1 MKMSHQEIRQT
12 FNGFFESHGHKAVES
27 SSLIPHNDPTL
38 LFTNAGMNQFKNV
51 FLGSESL
58 AFNRAVT
65 IQKCVRAGGKHND
78 LENVGYTTRHHTFF
92 EMLGN
97 FSFGDYFKKDA
108 IHFAW
113 DLLTNKMGMPKD
125 KLYVTVFE
133 TDDEAAD
140 IWHKQE
146 GVPRDRIHRLGE
158 KDNFWRMG
166 DTGPCGPCS
175 EIFYDHG
182 PGAALNP
189 NAPFGQ
195 DDNRYVEIW
204 NLVFMQFFEDGTG
217 LKPLPKPSVDTG
229 AGLERIAAVMQGVY
243 DNYETDLFTPLIQ
256 KTCEV
261 AGTRFAD
268 WQSTP
273 ELKATYKV
281 IADHARATS
290 FLMADGVFPSN
301 EGRGYV
307 LRRIMRRAIRYA
319 QKLSTNPHL
328 FRDVC
333 AVTTQTMAPFYPA
346 LNTQRA
352 AILTAVEAETQK
364 FISTLV
370 QGTQILE
377 EHLHQLTSKGQN
389 TIDGKMAFKLYDT
402 FGFPLDLTQVMARE
416 KNFQVAVKDFESEF
430 EKARQKAKQA
440 RKSHA
445 LNANDQHV
453 LEWTQMVSKKS
464 GSTRFAGY
472 SGFTSVQQKPLALSN
487 GAQAVNEL
495 TEGQSGLLIFA
506 ETPFYAEGGGQA
518 GDQGEIT
525 DGSTVLEVYDTTK
538 MNDLHIHHVTV
549 KSGKLRLDQPYNLNV
564 QTSLRRD
571 SARNHSATHLMHA
584 ALKKVLGDK
593 VGQAGSQV
601 GPEKLRFD
609 FNHNAAVT
617 PAQLSEIEDLV
628 NEQIYMNVP
637 VQADE
642 QSYDDAV
649 KNGAV
654 AMFGEKYGD
663 KVRVLS
669 MGSFSKELCGGT
681 HVQNTSEIGL
691 FKIVSESSVSAGVRR
706 IEALTGRTALAYL
719 KKNTAE
725 NTRAR
730 KELNV
735 PTAWETVLEQESAPV
750 VEWIGQTQEQLTQL
764 KKQIQNLQSQSIDF
778 DKLIGESSTH
788 ATAAGELKL
797 LVKTFA
803 MEDRAVL
810 SSVVDQ
816 LRDRAQNLVV
826 VAVGDGSEQKPFL
839 IACNKSLK
847 SVVCGN
853 IAKALTQEFGGKGG
867 GRPDYAQGSFDQ
879 FDEAKALELV
889 KKTLT

>member
-1 MKMSHQEIRQT
+1 MKHQDVRKA
-12 FNGFFESHGHKAVES
+12 FNGYFEGHGHKVVDS

-113 DLLTNKMGMPKD
+113 DLLTNKIGIPKE

-133 TDDEAAD
+133 TDDEASD
-140 IWHKQE
+140 IWHNQE

-182 PGAALNP
+182 PKAGVNP
-189 NAPFGQ
+189 NAKFGE

-229 AGLERIAAVMQGVY
+229 AGLERIAAALQGVA
-243 DNYETDLFTPLIQ
+243 DNYETDLFTPLI
-256 KTCEV
+256 KKACEIS
-261 AGTRFAD
+261 GKQFSD
-268 WQSTP
+268 WQSSP

-281 IADHARATS
+281 IADHARAAS

-319 QKLSTNPHL
+319 QKLSTQPNL

-333 AVTTQTMAPFYPA
+333 SVVTHEMAPYYPA
-346 LNTQRA
+346 LQTQRA
-352 AILTAVEAETQK
+352 AIIAAVEAETQK
-364 FISTLV
+364 FLSTLV
-370 QGTQILE
+370 QGTHILE
-377 EHLHQLTSKGQN
+377 EHLRQLGAKGQN

-402 FGFPLDLTQVMARE
+402 FGFPLDLTQVIARE
-416 KNFQVAVKDFESEF
+416 NNFQVAVKDFESEF
-430 EKARQKAKQA
+430 QKARQKAKQA

-445 LNANDQHV
+445 LTANDQHL
-453 LEWTQMVSKKS
+453 LEWTQKISAAN
-464 GSTRFAGY
+464 GSQKFVGY
-472 SGFTSVQQKPLALSN
+472 TGLSSVQQKPLALSD
-487 GAQAVNEL
+487 GAKSVNEL
-495 TEGQSGLLIFA
+495 AEGQSGILIFA
-506 ETPFYAEGGGQA
+506 ETPFYAEGGGQS

-525 DGSTVLEVYDTTK
+525 DGNTVLEVYDTTK
-538 MNDLHIHHVTV
+538 MNELHLHHVTV
-549 KSGKLRLDQPYNLNV
+549 KSGKLQLDKSYNVNV
-564 QTSLRRD
+564 LSSLRRD
-571 SARNHSATHLMHA
+571 TARNHSATHLLHA
-584 ALKKVLGDK
+584 ALKKVLGEK

-617 PAQLSEIEDLV
+617 AVQLAEVEELV
-628 NEQIYMNVP
+628 NEQIYQSVTTQSEN
-637 VQADE
+637 
-642 QSYDDAV
+642 QSYKDAV

-663 KVRVLS
+663 SVRVLS
-669 MGSFSKELCGGT
+669 IGDFSKELCGGT

-691 FKIVSESSVSAGVRR
+691 FLVVSESSVSAGVRR
-706 IEALTGRTALAYL
+706 IEALTGRTAMAYL
-719 KKNTAE
+719 KKHAAE
-725 NTRAR
+725 NLRAR
-730 KELNV
+730 KDLSL
-735 PTAWETVLEQESAPV
+735 PTAWDSYLENEGSTVASWIEQS
-750 VEWIGQTQEQLTQL
+750 QEQASQF
-764 KKQIQNLQSQSIDF
+764 KKQIQNLQSKSVDF
-778 DKLIGESSTH
+778 DSIIAKAVPH

-797 LVKTFA
+797 LVETFDV
-803 MEDRAVL
+803 EDRGVL
-810 SSVVDQ
+810 SDIVDK

-826 VAVGDGSEQKPFL
+826 VVVGAGEQRPFL
-839 IACNKSLK
+839 IACNKALK

-853 IAKALTQEFGGKGG
+853 IAKELTQKFGGKGG
-867 GRPDYAQGSFDQ
+867 GRPDYAQGSFEK
-879 FDEAKALELV
+879 FDAKLALEIV
-889 KKTLT
+889 KASLPR

>member
-1 MKMSHQEIRQT
+1 MKHQEIRKA
-12 FNGFFESHGHKAVES
+12 FNGYFEGHGHKQVES

-113 DLLTNKMGMPKD
+113 DLLTNKMGIPKE

-146 GVPRDRIHRLGE
+146 GVPRERIHRLGE

-182 PGAALNP
+182 PQAALNP

-217 LKPLPKPSVDTG
+217 LKALPKPSVDTG

-256 KTCEV
+256 KACEIS
-261 AGTRFAD
+261 GNRFSD

-290 FLMADGVFPSN
+290 FLMADGILPSN

-319 QKLSTNPHL
+319 QKLSTNAHL

-333 AVTTQTMAPFYPA
+333 AVVTNEMAANYPA
-346 LNTQRA
+346 LATQRA
-352 AILTAVEAETQK
+352 TILSAVEMETQK
-364 FISTLV
+364 FISTLH

-377 EHLHQLTSKGQN
+377 EYLHQLKNKGLN
-389 TIDGKMAFKLYDT
+389 TVDGKMAFKLYDT
-402 FGFPLDLTQVMARE
+402 FGFPLDLTQIMARE
-416 KNFQVAVKDFESEF
+416 KNFQVAIKDFESEF

-445 LNANDQHV
+445 LTANDQHL
-453 LEWTQMVSKKS
+453 LEWTQGLAKKT
-464 GSTRFAGY
+464 GTTKFVGY
-472 SGFTSVQQKPLALSN
+472 NSLTSVQQKPLGMSN
-487 GAQAVNEL
+487 GSQSVSEFK
-495 TEGQSGLLIFA
+495 EGQSGIVVFA
-506 ETPFYAEGGGQA
+506 ETPFYAEGGGQS

-525 DGSTVLEVYDTTK
+525 DGHNVLEVYDCTK
-538 MNDLHIHHVTV
+538 MNDLHLHHFTV
-549 KSGKLRLDQPYNLNV
+549 KSGTFRLDSAYNINV
-564 QTSLRRD
+564 QTSVRRD
-571 SARNHSATHLMHA
+571 TARNHSATHLLHA

-617 PAQLSEIEDLV
+617 TVQLAEVEDLV
-628 NEQIYMNVP
+628 NEQIYLNVP
-637 VQADE
+637 VQAQV
-642 QSYDDAV
+642 QSYKEAV
-649 KNGAV
+649 KQGAV

-663 KVRVLS
+663 EVRVLS
-669 MGSFSKELCGGT
+669 MGDFSKELCGGT
-681 HVQNTSEIGL
+681 HVHNTSEIGL

-706 IEALTGRTALAYL
+706 IEALTGRIALAYL

-725 NTRAR
+725 NLRAR
-730 KELNV
+730 KDLNL
-735 PTAWETVLEQESAPV
+735 PTAWDSYLENETTTVDAWVAQS
-750 VEWIGQTQEQLTQL
+750 QEQILQF
-764 KKQIQNLQSQSIDF
+764 KKQIQNLQSQSID
-778 DKLIGESSTH
+778 IESLLAKTITH
-788 ATAAGELKL
+788 PTTAGELRL
-797 LVKTFA
+797 LVESFDI
-803 MEDRAVL
+803 EDRGVL
-810 SSVVDQ
+810 SGIVDK
-816 LRDRAQNLVV
+816 LRDRSQNLVI
-826 VAVGDGSEQKPFL
+826 VAVGAGAEQKPFL
-839 IACNKSLK
+839 IACNKALK

-853 IAKALTQEFGGKGG
+853 IAKELTQKFGGKGG
-867 GRPDYAQGSFDQ
+867 GRPDYAQGSFEK
-879 FDEAKALELV
+879 FDAKLALEIV
-889 KKTLT
+889 KTVLK

>member
-1 MKMSHQEIRQT
+1 MKHQDIRKA
-12 FNGFFESHGHKAVES
+12 FNGYFESHGHKQVES

-113 DLLTNKMGMPKD
+113 DLLTKKMGIPKE

-140 IWHKQE
+140 IWHNQE

-182 PGAALNP
+182 PKAALNP

-229 AGLERIAAVMQGVY
+229 AGLERIAAAMQGVT
-243 DNYETDLFTPLIQ
+243 DNYETDLFTPLI
-256 KTCEV
+256 KKACEIS
-261 AGTRFAD
+261 GNKFSD
-268 WQSTP
+268 WQSSP

-281 IADHARATS
+281 IADHARSAS
-290 FLMADGVFPSN
+290 FLMADGIFPSN

-319 QKLSTNPHL
+319 QKLSTNPRL
-328 FRDVC
+328 FREICEV
-333 AVTTQTMAPFYPA
+333 VTHEMAPYYPA
-346 LNTQRA
+346 LQTQRA
-352 AILTAVEAETQK
+352 PILAAVDAETQK
-364 FISTLV
+364 FLSTLN

-377 EHLHQLTSKGQN
+377 EYLHQLKAKGQN

-445 LNANDQHV
+445 LTANDQHL
-453 LEWTQMVSKKS
+453 LEWTQNLSKS
-464 GSTRFAGY
+464 QTAQQFVGY
-472 SGFTSVQQKPLALSN
+472 TKLTSSQQKPLGLSD
-487 GAQAVNEL
+487 GTKTVTELKEGLSGIAVFL
-495 TEGQSGLLIFA
+495 

-525 DGSTVLEVYDTTK
+525 DGNNVIEVYDCTK
-538 MNDLHIHHVTV
+538 MNELHLHHVTV
-549 KSGKLRLDQPYNLNV
+549 KSGIFKIDGTFNLNV
-564 QTSLRRD
+564 QTSARRD
-571 SARNHSATHLMHA
+571 TARNHSATHLLHA
-584 ALKKVLGDK
+584 ALKKVLSDK

-601 GPEKLRFD
+601 GPDKLRFD

-617 PAQLSEIEDLV
+617 TAQLNEIEELV
-628 NEQIYMNVP
+628 NEQVYFSVP
-637 VQADE
+637 VQAE
-642 QSYDDAV
+642 VQSYKDAV
-649 KNGAV
+649 KQGAV

-663 KVRVLS
+663 SVRVLT
-669 MGSFSKELCGGT
+669 MGDFSKELCGGT

-706 IEALTGRTALAYL
+706 IEALTGRGALAFL
-719 KKNTAE
+719 NKNTNE
-725 NTRAR
+725 NLRSR
-730 KELNV
+730 RELSLS
-735 PTAWETVLEQESAPV
+735 TAWDSYMENDGSQIGDWIQQSKEQIS
-750 VEWIGQTQEQLTQL
+750 QL
-764 KKQIQNLQSQSIDF
+764 KKQIQGLHVQTLNYKSDVEAAL
-778 DKLIGESSTH
+778 KIG
-788 ATAAGELKL
+788 
-797 LVKTFA
+797 VY
-803 MEDRAVL
+803 
-810 SSVVDQ
+810 Q
-816 LRDRAQNLVV
+816 LVV
-826 VAVGDGSEQKPFL
+826 KNIETDDRNLLGQIVDRYKDMGKNVAVVLVGASAENGPLPCL
-839 IACNKSLK
+839 ISRPKDLNAVDCKHIFEVLK
-847 SVVCGN
+847 T
-853 IAKALTQEFGGKGG
+853 KFGGKGG
-867 GRPDYAQGSFDQ
+867 GRPDHVQGSFDS
-879 FDEAKALELV
+879 FDEAQAKELL
-889 KKTLT
+889 KEKLK

>member
-1 MKMSHQEIRQT
+1 MKHQDVRKA
-12 FNGFFESHGHKAVES
+12 FNGYFEGHGHKVVES

-113 DLLTNKMGMPKD
+113 DLLTHKIGIPKE

-133 TDDEAAD
+133 TDDEAAE

-182 PGAALNP
+182 PKAGTNP
-189 NAPFGQ
+189 NAKFGE

-229 AGLERIAAVMQGVY
+229 AGLERIAAALQGVT
-243 DNYETDLFTPLIQ
+243 DNYETDLFTPLI
-256 KTCEV
+256 KKACEIS
-261 AGTRFAD
+261 GKQFSD
-268 WQSTP
+268 WQSSP

-281 IADHARATS
+281 IADHARAAS

-319 QKLSTNPHL
+319 QKLSTQPNL
-328 FRDVC
+328 YRDVC
-333 AVTTQTMAPFYPA
+333 AVVTHEMAPYYPA
-346 LNTQRA
+346 LQTQRT
-352 AILTAVEAETQK
+352 AILAAVEAETQK
-364 FISTLV
+364 FLSTLV
-370 QGTQILE
+370 QGTHILE
-377 EHLHQLTSKGQN
+377 EHLRQLGAKGQN

-402 FGFPLDLTQVMARE
+402 FGFPLDLTQVIARE

-445 LNANDQHV
+445 LTANDQHL
-453 LEWTQMVSKKS
+453 LEWTQKISKTNGAQK
-464 GSTRFAGY
+464 FVGY
-472 SGFTSVQQKPLALSN
+472 TGLSSVQQKPLALSD
-487 GAQAVNEL
+487 GTKSVNEL
-495 TEGQSGLLIFA
+495 AEGQSGILIFA
-506 ETPFYAEGGGQA
+506 ETPFYAEGGGQS

-525 DGSTVLEVYDTTK
+525 DGNTVLEVYDTTK
-538 MNDLHIHHVTV
+538 MNELHLHHVTV
-549 KSGKLRLDQPYNLNV
+549 KSGKLQLDKAYNVNV
-564 QTSLRRD
+564 LSSLRRD
-571 SARNHSATHLMHA
+571 TARNHSATHLLHA

-617 PAQLSEIEDLV
+617 AVQLSEVEDLV
-628 NEQIYMNVP
+628 NEQIYQNVP
-637 VQADE
+637 VQSE
-642 QSYDDAV
+642 LQSYKDAV

-663 KVRVLS
+663 SVRVLS
-669 MGSFSKELCGGT
+669 MGDFSKELCGGT

-691 FKIVSESSVSAGVRR
+691 FLVVSESSVSAGVRR

-719 KKNTAE
+719 KKNATE
-725 NTRAR
+725 NLRAR
-730 KELNV
+730 KDLSL
-735 PTAWETVLEQESAPV
+735 PTAWDSYLENDGATVASWIEQA
-750 VEWIGQTQEQLTQL
+750 QEQVSQF
-764 KKQIQNLQSQSIDF
+764 KKQIQNLQSQSVDF
-778 DKLIGESSTH
+778 DSLIAKAATH
-788 ATAAGELKL
+788 TTAAGELRL
-797 LVKTFA
+797 LVEIFDV
-803 MEDRAVL
+803 EDRGVL
-810 SSVVDQ
+810 SDIVDK

-826 VAVGDGSEQKPFL
+826 VVVGAGEQKPFL
-839 IACNKSLK
+839 IACNKALK

-853 IAKALTQEFGGKGG
+853 IAKELTQKFGGKGG
-867 GRPDYAQGSFDQ
+867 GRPDYAQGSFDK
-879 FDEAKALELV
+879 FDGKLALETIKSVL
-889 KKTLT
+889 K

>member
-1 MKMSHQEIRQT
+1 MKHQDVRKA
-12 FNGFFESHGHKAVES
+12 FNGYFEGHGHKVVDS

-113 DLLTNKMGMPKD
+113 DLLTNKIGIPKE

-140 IWHKQE
+140 IWHNQE

-182 PGAALNP
+182 LKAGANP
-189 NAPFGQ
+189 NTKFGE

-229 AGLERIAAVMQGVY
+229 AGLERIAAALQGVT
-243 DNYETDLFTPLIQ
+243 DNYETDLFTPLI
-256 KTCEV
+256 KKACEIS
-261 AGTRFAD
+261 GKQFSD
-268 WQSTP
+268 WQSSP

-281 IADHARATS
+281 IADHARAAS

-319 QKLSTNPHL
+319 QKLSTQPNL

-333 AVTTQTMAPFYPA
+333 SVVTYEMAAYYPA
-346 LNTQRA
+346 LQTQRT
-352 AILTAVEAETQK
+352 AIVAAVEAETQK
-364 FISTLV
+364 FLSTLV
-370 QGTQILE
+370 QGTNILE
-377 EHLHQLTSKGQN
+377 EHLRQLGAKGQN

-402 FGFPLDLTQVMARE
+402 FGFPLDLTQVIARE
-416 KNFQVAVKDFESEF
+416 NNFQVAVKDFESEF

-445 LNANDQHV
+445 LTANDQHL
-453 LEWTQMVSKKS
+453 LEWTQKISAANGPQKFV
-464 GSTRFAGY
+464 GY
-472 SGFTSVQQKPLALSN
+472 TGLSSVQQKPLALSD
-487 GAQAVNEL
+487 GAKSVNEL
-495 TEGQSGLLIFA
+495 AEGQSGILIFA
-506 ETPFYAEGGGQA
+506 ETPFYAEGGGQS

-525 DGSTVLEVYDTTK
+525 DGNTVLEVYDTTK
-538 MNDLHIHHVTV
+538 MNELHLHHITV
-549 KSGKLRLDQPYNLNV
+549 KSGKLQLDKSYNVNV
-564 QTSLRRD
+564 LSSLRRD
-571 SARNHSATHLMHA
+571 TARNHSATHLLHA
-584 ALKKVLGDK
+584 ALKKVLGEK

-617 PAQLSEIEDLV
+617 PVQLSEVEDLV
-628 NEQIYMNVP
+628 NEQIYQSVS
-637 VQADE
+637 VQSE
-642 QSYDDAV
+642 SQSYKDAV

-663 KVRVLS
+663 SVRVLS
-669 MGSFSKELCGGT
+669 MGDFSKELCGGT

-691 FKIVSESSVSAGVRR
+691 FLVVSESSVSAGVRR

-719 KKNTAE
+719 KKNAAE
-725 NTRAR
+725 NLRAR
-730 KELNV
+730 KDLSL
-735 PTAWETVLEQESAPV
+735 PTAWDSYLENEGSTVASWIEQS
-750 VEWIGQTQEQLTQL
+750 QEQASQF
-764 KKQIQNLQSQSIDF
+764 KKQIQNLQSKSVDF
-778 DKLIGESSTH
+778 DSIIAKAVSH

-797 LVKTFA
+797 LVETFDV
-803 MEDRAVL
+803 EDRGVL
-810 SSVVDQ
+810 SDIVDK

-826 VAVGDGSEQKPFL
+826 VVVGAGEQKPFL
-839 IACNKSLK
+839 IACNKALK

-853 IAKALTQEFGGKGG
+853 IAKELTQKFGGKGG
-867 GRPDYAQGSFDQ
+867 GRPDYAQGSFDT
-879 FDEAKALELV
+879 FDAKLALEIV
-889 KKTLT
+889 KTTLK

>member
-1 MKMSHQEIRQT
+1 MKHQDVRKA
-12 FNGFFESHGHKAVES
+12 FNGYFEGHGHKVVDS

-113 DLLTNKMGMPKD
+113 DLLTNKIGIPKE

-140 IWHKQE
+140 IWHNQE

-182 PGAALNP
+182 LKAGANP
-189 NAPFGQ
+189 NTKFGE

-229 AGLERIAAVMQGVY
+229 AGLERIAAALQGVT
-243 DNYETDLFTPLIQ
+243 DNYETDLFTPLI
-256 KTCEV
+256 KKACEIS
-261 AGTRFAD
+261 GKQFSD
-268 WQSTP
+268 WQSSP

-281 IADHARATS
+281 IADHARAAS

-319 QKLSTNPHL
+319 QKLSTQPNL

-333 AVTTQTMAPFYPA
+333 SVVTYEMAAYYPA
-346 LNTQRA
+346 LQTQRT
-352 AILTAVEAETQK
+352 AIVAAVEAETQK
-364 FISTLV
+364 FLSTLV
-370 QGTQILE
+370 QGTNILE
-377 EHLHQLTSKGQN
+377 EHLRQLGAKGQN

-402 FGFPLDLTQVMARE
+402 FGFPLDLTQVIARE
-416 KNFQVAVKDFESEF
+416 NNFQVAVKDFESEF

-445 LNANDQHV
+445 LTANDQHL
-453 LEWTQMVSKKS
+453 LEWTQKISAANGPQKFV
-464 GSTRFAGY
+464 GY
-472 SGFTSVQQKPLALSN
+472 TGLSSVQQKPLALSD
-487 GAQAVNEL
+487 GAKSVNEL
-495 TEGQSGLLIFA
+495 AEGQSGILIFA
-506 ETPFYAEGGGQA
+506 ETPFYAEGGGQS

-525 DGSTVLEVYDTTK
+525 DGNTVLEVYDTTK
-538 MNDLHIHHVTV
+538 MNELHLHHITV
-549 KSGKLRLDQPYNLNV
+549 KSGKLQLDKSYNVNV
-564 QTSLRRD
+564 LSSLRRD
-571 SARNHSATHLMHA
+571 TARNHSATHLLHA
-584 ALKKVLGDK
+584 ALKKVLGEK

-609 FNHNAAVT
+609 FNHNSAVT
-617 PAQLSEIEDLV
+617 GVQLSEVEDLV
-628 NEQIYMNVP
+628 NDQIYQNVP
-637 VQADE
+637 VQSE
-642 QSYDDAV
+642 NQSYKDAV

-663 KVRVLS
+663 SVRVLS
-669 MGSFSKELCGGT
+669 MGDFSKELCGGT

-691 FKIVSESSVSAGVRR
+691 FLVVSESSVSAGVRR

-719 KKNTAE
+719 KKNAAE
-725 NTRAR
+725 NLRAR
-730 KELNV
+730 KDLSL
-735 PTAWETVLEQESAPV
+735 PTAWDSYLENDGTTVASWIEQS
-750 VEWIGQTQEQLTQL
+750 QEQASQF
-764 KKQIQNLQSQSIDF
+764 KKQIQNLQSKSVDF
-778 DKLIGESSTH
+778 DSIIAKAVPHVTS
-788 ATAAGELKL
+788 AGELKL
-797 LVKTFA
+797 LVETFDV
-803 MEDRAVL
+803 EDRGVL
-810 SSVVDQ
+810 SDIVDK

-826 VAVGDGSEQKPFL
+826 VVVGAGEQKPFL
-839 IACNKSLK
+839 IACNKALK

-853 IAKALTQEFGGKGG
+853 IAKELTQKFGGKGG
-867 GRPDYAQGSFDQ
+867 GRPDYAQGSFDT
-879 FDEAKALELV
+879 FDAKLALEIV
-889 KKTLT
+889 KTTLK